1 MKTLAQV
8 QAQFLAGEVDYSN
21 HAVTRAGERNISD
34 AEIREAGAEVQQ
46 VEEYPED
53 KYGPSW
59 LVLGFTG
66 SGRPL
71 HMQVSIVD
79 SPLIRII
86 TVYEPDPDEWLD
98 YIQRR

>member
-8 QAQFLAGEVDYSN
+8 QAQFLAGEFDYSH
-21 HAVTRAGERNISD
+21 HAFTRAVERNISD
-34 AEIREAGAEVQQ
+34 AEIREAGAEVQP

-71 HMQVSIVD
+71 HMQVSMVD

-86 TVYEPDPDEWLD
+86 TVYEPDPDAWLD
-98 YIQRR
+98 YVQRR

>member
-1 MKTLAQV
+1 MKTLEQV
-8 QAQFLAGEVDYSN
+8 RAQFHAGEFDYSH
-21 HAVTRAGERNISD
+21 HAFTRAVERNISD
-34 AEIREAGAEVQQ
+34 VEMREAGEEAQL

-59 LVLGFTG
+59 LILGFTG
-66 SGRPL
+66 FGRPL
-71 HMQVSIVD
+71 HMQISMVD

-86 TVYEPDPDEWLD
+86 TVYEPEPDEWLD

>member
-8 QAQFLAGEVDYSN
+8 QAQFLAGEFDYSH
-21 HAVTRAGERNISD
+21 HAFARAVERNISD
-34 AEIREAGAEVQQ
+34 AEIREAGAEVQP

-59 LVLGFTG
+59 LVLGFTR

-71 HMQVSIVD
+71 HMQVSMVD
-79 SPLIRII
+79 SPLVRTI
-86 TVYEPDPDEWLD
+86 TVYEPDPDAWRD
-98 YIQRR
+98 YVQRR